1 MSTWTELNTVERQ
14 ETAARLQAAGL
25 SYAEI
30 AKELGT
36 TRFAVAGALYRRA
49 HGNRPYVP
57 APGSTGR
64 KPPPKQPR
72 RITSAADLAEFRAM
86 WLRGVQ
92 MKAMARHFGCSIAC
106 IDTTRVREGLPRREP
121 TKDKCTVS
129 SYLERED
136 YEALSKRAFDQGIAI
151 ALLVRNILLDA
162 LKPQP

>member
-1 MSTWTELNTVERQ
+1 MSTWAELDTVERQ
-14 ETAARLQAAGL
+14 ETAARLQATGL

-30 AKELGT
+30 AEELST
-36 TRFAVAGALYRRA
+36 TRFAVAGALYRRKN
-49 HGNRPYVP
+49 GNPVYVP

-64 KPPPKQPR
+64 KPPPKIPR

-92 MKAMARHFGCSIAC
+92 MKAMARRFGCSIAC
-106 IDTTRVREGLPRREP
+106 IDATRVREGLPRREP